1 MQALSYVEFFL
12 VSIETV
18 TICDVAACCSFR
30 FVLLIMMFLSGLIAL
45 DFLVLLLVV
54 DTQSFVYFY
63 IYYYLFVCTS
73 QLIINSPWL
82 YHLFV
87 FLN

>member
-1 MQALSYVEFFL
+1 MQASAYVEFFL

-30 FVLLIMMFLSGLIAL
+30 FVVFIMIFLSGFIAL

-73 QLIINSPWL
+73 QLNSPWL

>member
-1 MQALSYVEFFL
+1 MQASAYVEFFL

-30 FVLLIMMFLSGLIAL
+30 FVVFIMIFLSGLIAL

-54 DTQSFVYFY
+54 DTICRFS
-63 IYYYLFVCTS
+63 
-73 QLIINSPWL
+73 
-82 YHLFV
+82 HLFTSIFIIIYLYALRNLLV
-87 FLN
+87 RGYIIYLCS